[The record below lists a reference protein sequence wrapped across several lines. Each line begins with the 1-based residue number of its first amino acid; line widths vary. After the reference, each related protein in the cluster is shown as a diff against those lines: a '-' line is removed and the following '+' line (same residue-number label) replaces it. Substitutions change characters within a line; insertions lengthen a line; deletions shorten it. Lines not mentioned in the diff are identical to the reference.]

1 MDWPT
6 LTLLHLL
13 PTAFMTGVIWF
24 VQVVHYP
31 LYAQVGERAFRG
43 FEQAHCAR
51 TTWVVLPPMC
61 AELGLAGWLVAVAP
75 AAAGELPWLGAVMV
89 AAIWLVT
96 FTLQVPCHD
105 RLQAGF
111 DATVHRR
118 LVRSNWLRTVLWSLR
133 LGVAV
138 WLCLVP
144 A

>member
-1 MDWPT
+1 
-6 LTLLHLL
+6 
-13 PTAFMTGVIWF
+13 MTGVIWF

-61 AELGLAGWLVAVAP
+61 AELGLAGWVVAAAP
-75 AAAGELPWLGAVMV
+75 AAASVLPWLGAALV

-111 DATVHRR
+111 DAAVHRR

-133 LGVAV
+133 LAVAV
-138 WLCLVP
+138 SLCLVP